1 MLLGESGVG
10 KTSLARRVHHV
21 SPRAEGPFVEVSCG
35 AIPATLFE
43 SEMFG
48 CVAGAFT
55 GAPADG
61 RPGYLEQADGGTLF
75 LDEVAELPLALQP
88 KLLSV
93 LQSGEFSRL
102 GDDRVRRV
110 DIRLVAATNRDLAA
124 SVERG
129 SFRADLFYRL
139 NVVPITVPPLRE
151 RRAEIPH
158 LVETIMR
165 RLADRHGEP
174 PLLHDRHWGYLMS
187 HDWPGNIRELENHL
201 ERLWFVVPEDQPT
214 ESTAQAGRSPT
225 SENREAPLANALAA
239 TEYRCLEQ
247 ALRQC
252 STTYE
257 IARYLGISQPT
268 VVRKLRHHG
277 LRATGRGSGKT
288 AARRER
294 RKAIKK
300 APVV

>member
-1 MLLGESGVG
+1 DQH
-10 KTSLARRVHHV
+10 TRHRREQ
-21 SPRAEGPFVEVSCG
+21 PGG
-35 AIPATLFE
+35 
-43 SEMFG
+43 
-48 CVAGAFT
+48 FT
-55 GAPADG
+55 H
-61 RPGYLEQADGGTLF
+61 
-75 LDEVAELPLALQP
+75 
-88 KLLSV
+88 
-93 LQSGEFSRL
+93 
-102 GDDRVRRV
+102 
-110 DIRLVAATNRDLAA
+110 LAA

-129 SFRADLFYRL
+129 SFRADLFNRL
-139 NVVPITVPPLRE
+139 NVPITVPPLRE

-174 PLLHDRHWGYLMS
+174 PLLHDWHWGYLMR

-257 IARYLGISQPT
+257 IARYLGISQPS